1 MMKTARK
8 VLKIN
13 SEKNLIKV
21 EKKRKKSLKKTKKQT
36 SNKNMIRATALSKIK
51 ITLMK
56 M

>member
-1 MMKTARK
+1 MKTTRK

-13 SEKNLIKV
+13 SEKSLIKV
-21 EKKRKKSLKKTKKQT
+21 EKKRKKSLKKIKKQT
-36 SNKNMIRATALSKIK
+36 SNKKARRATVLSQIK